1 MTFERS
7 FTMKLLRYVISFL
20 LGCLIG
26 ILFHYVLYRMSLP
39 IEPFIYM
46 AF

>member
-1 MTFERS
+1 
-7 FTMKLLRYVISFL
+7 MKLVRYLASFG

-26 ILFHYVLYRMSLP
+26 ILFHYALYRIGLP

>member
-1 MTFERS
+1 
-7 FTMKLLRYVISFL
+7 MKAWVRWLFSFL
-20 LGCLIG
+20 LGCAIG
-26 ILFHYVLYRMSLP
+26 ILFHYALYRMSLP

>member
-1 MTFERS
+1 MRL
-7 FTMKLLRYVISFL
+7 MKWLFSFL

-26 ILFHYVLYRMSLP
+26 AVLHYALYRISLP

>member
-1 MTFERS
+1 MTKWSCRLF
-7 FTMKLLRYVISFL
+7 SFL

-26 ILFHYVLYRMSLP
+26 LLFHFVLYRMSLP
-39 IEPFIYM
+39 VEPFIYM

>member
-1 MTFERS
+1 VKIVRWLVS
-7 FTMKLLRYVISFL
+7 FV

-26 ILFHYVLYRMSLP
+26 ALFHYALYRMSLP

>member
-1 MTFERS
+1 MR
-7 FTMKLLRYVISFL
+7 RVVRVGVSFL
-20 LGCLIG
+20 LGCAVGVL
-26 ILFHYVLYRMSLP
+26 LHYALYRMGMP